1 MDEDKVLAAIAR
13 LQASMDAFRGDVMAK
28 FERVENELTALKADI
43 SVVSFSAMRAVKR
56 SEGDREDL
64 RDLSEMVNKM
74 WTSVLRMKTDIE
86 ELQKKKQ

>member
-13 LQASMDAFRGDVMAK
+13 LQTSMDAFRGDVMAK
-28 FERVENELTALKADI
+28 FEWVEDELTALKADI

-56 SEGDREDL
+56 SEGDRENL

-86 ELQKKKQ
+86 ELQKKQR

>member
-1 MDEDKVLAAIAR
+1 MDEDKVLAAIAAI
-13 LQASMDAFRGDVMAK
+13 QASMDAFRGEVVAK
-28 FERVENELTALKADI
+28 FERVEDTLTSIKADI

-56 SEGDREDL
+56 SESDREEL